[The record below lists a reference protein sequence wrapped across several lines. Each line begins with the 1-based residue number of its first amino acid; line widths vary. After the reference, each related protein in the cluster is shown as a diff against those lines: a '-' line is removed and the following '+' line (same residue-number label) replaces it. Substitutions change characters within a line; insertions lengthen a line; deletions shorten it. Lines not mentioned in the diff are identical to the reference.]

1 MKRSLLAAAAMAV
14 VLLAANLPAQGAGP
28 IKMVTP
34 DWHYRWHQG
43 RWWYWMPESSKW
55 MVWTGSTWVPHEQF
69 AKSPNVSNVSQ
80 AQPKAAGDAY
90 DSTDNQA
97 ATARPANSGGEI
109 CPPTYSTST
118 ATRTATT
125 SGGGYSGY
133 GWSWGPGTAYR
144 DGPGR
149 RF

>member
-28 IKMVTP
+28 TKMVTP
-34 DWHYRWHQG
+34 DWHYRWHEG

-55 MVWTGSTWVPHEQF
+55 MVWTGSTWVAHEQF
-69 AKSPNVSNVSQ
+69 AKRPNVSNVSQ
-80 AQPKAAGDAY
+80 AQPQATSDANHA
-90 DSTDNQA
+90 TENQTT
-97 ATARPANSGGEI
+97 TAQPAYSGSGN
-109 CPPTYSTST
+109 CQPTYSS
-118 ATRTATT
+118 AT

-133 GWSWGPGTAYR
+133 GWSWGPGTAFR
-144 DGPGR
+144 DSPGR